1 MRIDRCV
8 ALCDQD
14 ACGAGVGCEGDGWPI
29 DSEDAMIGQWSG
41 IGIGMWVGI
50 GIGMGIGVGFGKW
63 GGIGIGIWRWRKNY
77 RRGLSSSSEWVVGM
91 PE

>member
-1 MRIDRCV
+1 
-8 ALCDQD
+8 
-14 ACGAGVGCEGDGWPI
+14 
-29 DSEDAMIGQWSG
+29 MIGQWSG

-63 GGIGIGIWRWRKNY
+63 GGIGIGIGRWRKNY
-77 RRGLSSSSEWVVGM
+77 RRGLSSSGSVVGV